1 MDTNKT
7 TDPRRGLGRAG
18 EDLAV
23 RTLEARGY
31 TVVARNW
38 RCPLGELDIIARD
51 GDGLVFVEVR
61 TRRGGWRGAAEDSI
75 GPTKQRRLLALAD
88 AYLQAEGV
96 PLDAAWRIDVV
107 TVEMDR
113 AGVLLR
119 VQVLQDA
126 IGWR

>member
-1 MDTNKT
+1 MPS

-23 RTLEARGY
+23 RALEARGY
-31 TVVARNW
+31 TVLGRNW
-38 RCPLGELDIIARD
+38 RCPHGELDIIARE
-51 GDGLVFVEVR
+51 GDCLVFVEVR

-75 GPTKQRRLLALAD
+75 GPAKQRRLLALAD
-88 AYLQAEGV
+88 AYLQAERL

-113 AGVLLR
+113 RGVLLR
-119 VQVLQDA
+119 VEVLQDA
-126 IGWR
+126 LGWR